1 MEFLSFI
8 KTSFQILCMIAT
20 IFFMVMWMQTFLLD
34 EDTTTIENRSF
45 FKTENDKLPV
55 LSMCFEQSFEH
66 ISFPEMGEGVDV
78 AHYKDH
84 LGGKYFDKRFTGID
98 YYTVSMNISEFIIG
112 YDVGFLNGT
121 RFQHSNHNVSFNR
134 PYHTYSFESWGRIVK
149 CFGLEI
155 TDSQV
160 AGIAI
165 YFKRDIFP
173 NMMRPQQGGFVTLVH
188 YPGQVIKSSRT
199 EKKVWDKR
207 DNLTDFKMAYFVK
220 GMEVTIHRYKS
231 RSDNCIK
238 SWTRYDNIMIQ
249 NLINKVGCK
258 SPLFGSEYNGT
269 ICMNKED
276 HNKATL
282 RFSSIRSFKPP
293 CQEIE
298 SVDYTI
304 AEEVLS
310 LQKKKKFL
318 GKYLKNYVTM
328 KLGIPAS
335 QYKAIVQKK
344 AVDFQSLI
352 GYIGGYIG
360 IFTGFALAQAPD
372 LIVTIVMFARKGC
385 KIMLSSNVFYP

>member
-1 MEFLSFI
+1 MEFVSFI
-8 KTSFQILCMIAT
+8 KTSFQILCMTAT

-55 LSMCFEQSFEH
+55 LSMCFEQSFEN
-66 ISFPEMGEGVDV
+66 ISFPEMGEGVNI
-78 AHYKDH
+78 ARYSNH

-112 YDVGFLNGT
+112 YDVEFINGT
-121 RFQHSNHNVSFNR
+121 RFKHSNYNVSFNR
-134 PYHTYSFESWGRIVK
+134 PYHTYSFASWGRIVK

-155 TDSQV
+155 TDSEV

-165 YFKRDIFP
+165 HFKRDIFP

-188 YPGQVIKSSRT
+188 YPGQMIKSGRT

-207 DNLTDFKMAYFVK
+207 DNLTDFKMAFSVK
-220 GMEVTIHRYKS
+220 WMEANIHRYKS

-249 NLINKVGCK
+249 NHINKVGCK

-269 ICMNKED
+269 VCMNKDD
-276 HNKATL
+276 HKKARF
-282 RFSSIRSFKPP
+282 RFSSIRKLKPP
-293 CQEIE
+293 CQEIA
-298 SVDYTI
+298 SVDYTT
-304 AEEVLS
+304 ADEVIDENE
-310 LQKKKKFL
+310 KNKKFL
-318 GKYLKNYVTM
+318 GKYLKSYVTM
-328 KLGIPAS
+328 KLRIPAS

-372 LIVTIVMFARKGC
+372 LIVTIVIFARKGC
-385 KIMLSSNVFYP
+385 KIMLS